1 MMEHLEYNM
10 LSILILLILKD
21 LLNRNLVAR
30 HPINP
35 KINNPKGALACNPL
49 KLVLAPIN
57 RLSILIL
64 LKLPPILLLFEF
76 LFFELESL
84 LLLVGGLIV

>member
-1 MMEHLEYNM
+1 M

-21 LLNRNLVAR
+21 LLNGNFVAR
-30 HPINP
+30 EPINP
-35 KINNPKGALACNPL
+35 KIDDPKGALAGNSL

-76 LFFELESL
+76 LFFELQSL
-84 LLLVGGLIV
+84 FLLVGLIV

>member
-1 MMEHLEYNM
+1 MEHLEYNM
-10 LSILILLILKD
+10 LAILILLILKD
-21 LLNRNLVAR
+21 LLNGNLAAR
-30 HPINP
+30 EPINP
-35 KINNPKGALACNPL
+35 KINDPKGALTRNPL

-84 LLLVGGLIV
+84 FLLGGLIV